1 MLIKSETSYR
11 DIRIRVRELSSE
23 MKKSSIYSIL
33 AIAIF
38 SIYSCGDKKEELTAD
53 QIIEKAVERHGGKKY
68 DNMEVQF
75 DFRDRHYRAKISKG
89 EYVYE
94 RTFKSDNGWVTD
106 IWSNKKFKRMIDEK
120 EIQLDREDLRTY
132 RTATN
137 SVIYFALLPFNL
149 DDPVVNR
156 QLMRSVEIKGEPY
169 YKVEITFGERG
180 GGAEDFES
188 AYVYWIHKN
197 NFTIDYLAYAFNVN
211 GGGVRFREAYNAR
224 EIEGIR
230 FQDYR
235 NYTIDEDYPAHEL
248 DYAFTTDKLR
258 LISDIQLQ
266 NIEVSLSQPD

>member
-1 MLIKSETSYR
+1 
-11 DIRIRVRELSSE
+11 
-23 MKKSSIYSIL
+23 MKKSGIHYLL
-33 AIAIF
+33 AITLL
-38 SIYSCGDKKEELTAD
+38 SIYSCGQKSEELTVD
-53 QIIEKAVERHGGKKY
+53 QVIEKAVDAHGGDRY

-75 DFRDRHYRAKISKG
+75 DFRNRHYRAKITNG

-94 RTFKSDNGWVTD
+94 RTFQSENGWVTD

-120 EIQLDREDLRTY
+120 EIHLDRESMQTY

-169 YKVEITFGERG
+169 YKVEITYGEMG
-180 GGAEDFES
+180 GEKEDFENV
-188 AYVYWIHKN
+188 YVYWIHKER
-197 NFTIDYLAYAFNVN
+197 FTMDYLAYSFNIN

-224 EIEGIR
+224 EVEGIR

-235 NYTIDEDYPAHEL
+235 NYTIDEDYPAQEL
-248 DYAFTTDKLR
+248 DYAYTTDKLR
-258 LISDIQLQ
+258 LVSDIKLENVKVELNNQ
-266 NIEVSLSQPD
+266 VD